1 MKTLKT
7 RTLGYPRIGANRELK
22 KATEAYWAGTI
33 TQAELADTAAQLR
46 SSHWKKQQAAGIDLI
61 PSNDFSFYD
70 HVLDTACLVGA
81 LPERIGFGGGNVDL
95 PIYFTAARGVPPA
108 EAAGRIEETA
118 ALEMTKWFDTNY
130 HYLVP
135 EFQKDQFFRLSST
148 KPIDEYLEAKA
159 LDIETVPVL
168 LGPIS
173 FLLLGKTEGG
183 LNALSL
189 LDSLLP
195 VYQSVL
201 AQLKNV
207 GAQCVQIDEPVL
219 ALDLTDARRAA
230 FASVYDKLA
239 AAAPAIHLTT
249 YFGGLRDNL
258 DTALALP
265 VASIHCDAVSEPGE
279 LNALLEKLPAD
290 KTLSLG
296 VVSGRNIWKNDYAA
310 SDTLIRNAVK
320 KLGAE
325 RVIVASSCSLLHSP
339 VSLDAETALDDEVK
353 NWLAFADEKLIELAD
368 LARFQGLPV
377 LSDEGVEGKTPKD
390 DPAWQANATAAAARR
405 TSPRIHVPA
414 VKDRCAAATADD
426 ARRPSPFAE
435 RIVKQQSVLNLP
447 LFPTTTIGSFP
458 QTKEIRQARA
468 KHRKGELG
476 DAEYNAFLKNEIR
489 SVVREQEALGLD
501 CLVHGEPERN
511 DMVEYFGQQLEGYVF
526 SRNGWVQSYG
536 SRCVKPPI
544 LFGDVSR
551 PKPMTVDWSVFAQ
564 SLTDKPMKGML
575 TGPVTILQW
584 SFVRDDQPR
593 SETAK
598 QIAFAIRDEVN
609 DLEAAGINVIQIDEP
624 ALREGLPLRSADH
637 AAYLKKAV
645 EAFRISTSG
654 VRDETQIHTH
664 MCYCEFNEVID
675 SIAAL
680 DADVISIEASRSRME
695 LLGAFRD
702 FNYPNQIGPGVWD
715 IHSPRVPSVEE
726 MVELLQKASESIPA
740 ERLWVNPDCGL
751 KTRAWPE
758 TRAALNNLVAAAKQL
773 RDDMN
778 A

>member
-1 MKTLKT
+1 MKPIQT

-22 KATEAYWAGTI
+22 KAVEAYWAGTI
-33 TQAELADTAAQLR
+33 SQDELAETAAQLR
-46 SSHWKKQQAAGIDLI
+46 SKHWKQQRNAGIDLI

-135 EFQKDQFFRLSST
+135 ELQKDQFFRLSST
-148 KPIDEYLEAKA
+148 KPVDEYLQAKT
-159 LDIETVPVL
+159 LGIETVPVL

-173 FLLLGKTEGG
+173 FLLLSKPDGDFD
-183 LNALSL
+183 ALTL
-189 LDSLLP
+189 LERLLP

-207 GAQCVQIDEPVL
+207 GAQSVQLDEPVL
-219 ALDLTDARRAA
+219 ALDLTDAQRTA
-230 FASVYDKLA
+230 FAPAYSTLA
-239 AAAPAIHLTT
+239 AVAPRIHLTS

-258 DTALALP
+258 DTALTLP

-296 VVSGRNIWKNDYAA
+296 VVSGRNIWKNDYEKSNA
-310 SDTLIRNAVK
+310 LISKAVS

-325 RVIVASSCSLLHSP
+325 RVLVSSSSSLLHTP
-339 VSLDAETALDDEVK
+339 VSLEAETGLDDEVK
-353 NWLAFADEKLIELAD
+353 NWLAFADEKLGELAE
-368 LARFQGLPV
+368 LAKFQRLESAG
-377 LSDEGVEGKTPKD
+377 S
-390 DPAWQANATAAAARR
+390 DPAWQANAAAAAARR
-405 TSPRIHVPA
+405 TSPRIHVPT
-414 VKDRCAAATADD
+414 VKTRCAASTPDD
-426 ARRPSPFAE
+426 AKRQSPFAE
-435 RIVKQQSVLNLP
+435 RIVKQQDALNFP

-458 QTKEIRQARA
+458 QTTEIRQARA

-476 DAEYNAFLKNEIR
+476 DAEYTQFLKNEIR
-489 SVVREQEALGLD
+489 SVVREQEELGLD

-551 PKPMTVDWSVFAQ
+551 PKPMTVDWAVFAQ
-564 SLTDKPMKGML
+564 SLTETPMKGML

-593 SETAK
+593 AETMK

-609 DLEAAGINVIQIDEP
+609 DLEAAGIKVIQIDEP
-624 ALREGLPLRSADH
+624 ALREGLPLRRTDH
-637 AAYLKKAV
+637 AAYLSNAV

-654 VRDETQIHTH
+654 VHDETQIHTH

-695 LLGAFRD
+695 LLGAFQD

-715 IHSPRVPSVEE
+715 IHSPRVPSAEE
-726 MVELLQKASESIPA
+726 MVELLQKAAQAIPA

-758 TRAALNNLVAAAKQL
+758 TRAALTNMVAAAKQL
-773 RDDMN
+773 R